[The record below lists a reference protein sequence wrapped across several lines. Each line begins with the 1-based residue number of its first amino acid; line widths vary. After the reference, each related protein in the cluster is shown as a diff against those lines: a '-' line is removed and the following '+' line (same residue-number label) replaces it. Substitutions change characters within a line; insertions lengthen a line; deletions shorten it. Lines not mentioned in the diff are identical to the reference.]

1 VVIVHDPDYRAAL
14 QDFNSFIEKVS
25 EKVIEADE
33 LIPELPVKDVVSY
46 KARFPQ
52 MTCQKGNGIGL
63 SHISRQVEIGL

>member
-1 VVIVHDPDYRAAL
+1 VITGAFGARYSTNVVIVHDPDYRAAL

-46 KARFPQ
+46 NARFPQ
-52 MTCQKGNGIGL
+52 
-63 SHISRQVEIGL
+63 